1 MHDAAIDELERHLS
15 GNASSAF
22 YAHLAVCEEC
32 RVEVTEMESL
42 SATFTE
48 FRADVQNAAFQTG
61 APEPRLGFYNRV
73 AGEIIEHQRTD
84 FRGLFAPGAAFFRRI
99 AFASLLLLAGLGSY
113 LVSHESSFAP
123 VAGTDP
129 ATIMASHDPSV
140 DHPAGS
146 DRDRL
151 LVTLATYSEQP

>member
-32 RVEVTEMESL
+32 RVEVAEMENL
-42 SATFTE
+42 SAMFRE
-48 FRADVQNAAFQTG
+48 FRVDMQSESG
-61 APEPRLGFYNRV
+61 AVPEPRLGFYNRV
-73 AGEIIEHQRTD
+73 TAEIIQHERTD
-84 FRGLFAPGAAFFRRI
+84 FRGLFAPGAAFFRRV

-123 VAGTDP
+123 VAGNDP

-140 DHPAGS
+140 EHSGGS

-151 LVTLATYSEQP
+151 LVTLATYNEQP

>member
-1 MHDAAIDELERHLS
+1 MHDAALDELERHLS

-32 RVEVTEMESL
+32 RIEVGEMENL
-42 SATFTE
+42 SAM
-48 FRADVQNAAFQTG
+48 FQELRTDLDNT
-61 APEPRLGFYNRV
+61 PQPRLGFYNRV
-73 AGEIIEHQRTD
+73 AVQIIEHERKD
-84 FRGLFAPGAAFFRRI
+84 YRGLFAPGAAFFRRV

-129 ATIMASHDPSV
+129 ATIMASHDPSL
-140 DHPAGS
+140 DHAGGS

-151 LVTLATYSEQP
+151 LVTLATWHE

>member
-22 YAHLAVCEEC
+22 YAHLSVCEEC
-32 RVEVTEMESL
+32 RVEVAEMESL
-42 SATFTE
+42 SAMFRE
-48 FRADVQNAAFQTG
+48 FRADAQN

-73 AGEIIEHQRTD
+73 AGEIIDHQRTD

-99 AFASLLLLAGLGSY
+99 AFASLVLLAGLGSY

-123 VAGTDP
+123 VAGSDP

>member
-15 GNASSAF
+15 GSASSAF

-32 RVEVTEMESL
+32 RVEVAEMENV
-42 SATFTE
+42 SAMFRE
-48 FRADVQNAAFQTG
+48 FRTDMQSTS

-73 AGEIIEHQRTD
+73 AAEIIQHQRTD
-84 FRGLFAPGAAFFRRI
+84 FRGLFAPGAAFFRRV

-113 LVSHESSFAP
+113 LISHESSFAP
-123 VAGTDP
+123 VAGADP
-129 ATIMASHDPSV
+129 AEIMASHDPSV
-140 DHPAGS
+140 ENPGTA

>member
-1 MHDAAIDELERHLS
+1 MHDAAINELERHLS

-32 RVEVTEMESL
+32 RVEVGEMENL
-42 SATFTE
+42 SAMFRE
-48 FRADVQNAAFQTG
+48 FRADIQN

-73 AGEIIEHQRTD
+73 AGQIIEHQRTD
-84 FRGLFAPGAAFFRRI
+84 FRGLFAPGAVFFRRV
-99 AFASLLLLAGLGSY
+99 AFGSLLLLAGLGSY

-129 ATIMASHDPSV
+129 ATIMASHDPSL
-140 DHPAGS
+140 DHPGGS

>member
-1 MHDAAIDELERHLS
+1 MHDAALDELERHLS

-32 RVEVTEMESL
+32 RIEVGEMDNL
-42 SATFTE
+42 SAMFQELRTE
-48 FRADVQNAAFQTG
+48 SG
-61 APEPRLGFYNRV
+61 SAPQPRLGFYNRV
-73 AGEIIEHQRTD
+73 AVQIVEHERKD
-84 FRGLFAPGAAFFRRI
+84 YRGLFAPGAAFFRRV

-123 VAGTDP
+123 VAGSGDP
-129 ATIMASHDPSV
+129 ATIMASHDPSL

-151 LVTLATYSEQP
+151 LVTLATWHE

>member
-32 RVEVTEMESL
+32 RVEVAEMENL
-42 SATFTE
+42 SAMFRE
-48 FRADVQNAAFQTG
+48 FRADIQT

-73 AGEIIEHQRTD
+73 AGENIEHQRTD

-113 LVSHESSFAP
+113 LVSRESSFAP

-129 ATIMASHDPSV
+129 ATIMASHDPNV

>member
-1 MHDAAIDELERHLS
+1 MHDAALDELERHLS

-32 RVEVTEMESL
+32 RIEVGEMDNL
-42 SATFTE
+42 SALFEGLRT
-48 FRADVQNAAFQTG
+48 DMLS
-61 APEPRLGFYNRV
+61 APQPRLGFYNRV
-73 AGEIIEHQRTD
+73 AVQIVEHQRND
-84 FRGLFAPGAAFFRRI
+84 YRGLFAPGAAFFRRV

-123 VAGTDP
+123 VAGALNSGDP
-129 ATIMASHDPSV
+129 ATIMASHDPSL
-140 DHPAGS
+140 DHPGGS

-151 LVTLATYSEQP
+151 LVTLATWHE

>member
-32 RVEVTEMESL
+32 RVEVGEMENL
-42 SATFTE
+42 SAMFRE
-48 FRADVQNAAFQTG
+48 FRADMQNTS

-73 AGEIIEHQRTD
+73 AGEIIQHERTD
-84 FRGLFAPGAAFFRRI
+84 FRGLFAPGAAFFRRV

-140 DHPAGS
+140 EHAGGS

>member
-1 MHDAAIDELERHLS
+1 MHDAALDELERHLS

-32 RVEVTEMESL
+32 RIEVGEMDNVSALFQELRMDRL
-42 SATFTE
+42 SAVT
-48 FRADVQNAAFQTG
+48 NAPQ
-61 APEPRLGFYNRV
+61 PRLGFYNRV
-73 AGEIIEHQRTD
+73 VFQIADHQRRD
-84 FRGLFAPGAAFFRRI
+84 YRGLFAPGAAFFRRV

-113 LVSHESSFAP
+113 LVSRESSFAP
-123 VAGTDP
+123 VAGAVGANDA
-129 ATIMASHDPSV
+129 ATILASHDPSL

-151 LVTLATYSEQP
+151 LVTLATWHE